1 MKNIN
6 RGTDRCY
13 IIALSFIKIGF
24 VQSEVKLSRDTILRL
39 VVLPARASLGFCSM
53 VLLAMLFLPLD
64 EVHHQ
69 PLAFR
74 PA

>member
-1 MKNIN
+1 MVLLEEAYEKGGN
-6 RGTDRCY
+6 
-13 IIALSFIKIGF
+13 IALSFIKIGF

-39 VVLPARASLGFCSM
+39 VVLPARASLGFCRM

-64 EVHHQ
+64 EVRHQ